1 MTNDQA
7 IKEESSFAEGVQY
20 AGLALS
26 VLSML
31 AYLAIV
37 LTRVF
42 TDDVSVTKVAWQGPM
57 LLVVAIGGALYG
69 IGYGVARLRHR
80 GPIEDVRDKEIQRY
94 GESINGGL
102 VGLTAAVSIVLLA
115 SADDEQLA
123 IQAIQEGAQDYLIK
137 GQIESRELLRSLV
150 NASERKIIE
159 EIHLRG

>member
-1 MTNDQA
+1 MTTSEPTRED
-7 IKEESSFAEGVQY
+7 ISFTEGVQY

-26 VLSML
+26 VVSML

-69 IGYGVARLRHR
+69 IGYSIARICHHR
-80 GPIEDVRDKEIQRY
+80 PVEDVRDKEIQRY

-102 VGLTAAVSIVLLA
+102 VGLTVGVSIVLLA
-115 SADDEQLA
+115 LNVEPFWVAHTLFLGSGFASFVSTA
-123 IQAIQEGAQDYLIK
+123 GRVAAYREGIPA
-137 GQIESRELLRSLV
+137 
-150 NASERKIIE
+150 
-159 EIHLRG
+159 

>member
-1 MTNDQA
+1 MTTRDIPA
-7 IKEESSFAEGVQY
+7 EDISFTEGAQY

-69 IGYGVARLRHR
+69 IGYGIAGIRHHR
-80 GPIEDVRDKEIQRY
+80 PVEDARDKEIQRY
-94 GESINGGL
+94 GGAINGGL
-102 VGLTAAVSIVLLA
+102 VGLTVAVSIVLLA
-115 SADDEQLA
+115 LNVEPFWVAHNLFLGSWFASFVSTVGRVA
-123 IQAIQEGAQDYLIK
+123 AYREGIP
-137 GQIESRELLRSLV
+137 S
-150 NASERKIIE
+150 
-159 EIHLRG
+159 